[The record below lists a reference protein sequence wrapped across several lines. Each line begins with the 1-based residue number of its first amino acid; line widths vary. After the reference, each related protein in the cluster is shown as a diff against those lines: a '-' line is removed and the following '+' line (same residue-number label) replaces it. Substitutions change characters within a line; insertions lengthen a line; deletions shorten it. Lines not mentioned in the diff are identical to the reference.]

1 MFRPTLV
8 IRLASVLVCIGFI
21 AGCEMFDKDK
31 KSSSTSSSAQ
41 KMQADGGKVAVA
53 NIQPS
58 KAAATQPAN
67 QKVTGT
73 ATFTQM
79 GNDVRVVADVGG
91 LKPGK
96 HGFHIHQKGDL
107 SDPALVSA
115 GPHYN
120 PGNHKHGGPDTPEH
134 HAGDMGNLTADES
147 GHAMVDVTL
156 HDTQLDALV
165 GKSVIVH
172 ATEDDMK
179 TDPSGNS
186 GGRVAGGVIEMK
198 K

>member
-1 MFRPTLV
+1 MPKPNLV
-8 IRLASVLVCIGFI
+8 RVASVLVCIAFVV
-21 AGCEMFDKDK
+21 GCEMFDKDK
-31 KSSSTSSSAQ
+31 KTSSSAQ
-41 KMQADGGKVAVA
+41 KMQADAGKTAVA

-67 QKVTGT
+67 QNVTGT
-73 ATFTQM
+73 ATFTQV
-79 GNDVRVVADVGG
+79 GGDVHVVANLSG
-91 LKPGK
+91 LSPGK

-107 SDPALVSA
+107 SDPALASA
-115 GPHYN
+115 GGHYN

-134 HAGDMGNLTADES
+134 HAGDMGNVTADES

-165 GKSVIVH
+165 GKGVIVH
-172 ATEDDMK
+172 AGEDDMK
-179 TDPSGNS
+179 TDPAGNS
-186 GGRVAGGVIEMK
+186 GGRIAGGVIDMK